1 MKKVKKQS
9 SRWKSGT
16 RKENYI
22 DSDFRRNDNIL
33 IGIISIVIGLACFFY
48 TIFTNSQFLFKKYDP
63 IQAEKI
69 YSQSQ
74 WQQSQNVAPDKAR
87 DEWAIQNKYTGWSD
101 YVSENKNKVDV
112 KKVSDQILAAIGKK
126 VVSDSFL
133 YSYVGNKYINGT
145 NPTLLNPEHPPLVK
159 YLIGYSIRTFGN
171 EHILGIWIAFITLLL
186 VGVVSY
192 QIHYSLFLAG
202 VAVFFTSLFP
212 LFTDQL
218 IHGPQLELY
227 QLFFFLLVVHSLLMW
242 LKKKNISY
250 CIGAGVFFGMLL
262 STKTVLPFFLL
273 FSAWLILS
281 FWKQWK
287 VISAVLGVGILT
299 FICTYYQ
306 YFALGGTLRG
316 FLGVQKYIVTFY
328 GNAHIPLG
336 EFAGNYLRLIFT
348 GSWKFW
354 DSARTVSHYSE
365 WNLLWPIIFLLGL
378 SRLKKQ
384 WAVYKYSHVLIW
396 FIILY
401 NVFVFIIPIF
411 PRYLLL
417 LFVPLIILL

>member
-1 MKKVKKQS
+1 MKKIKKQS
-9 SRWKSGT
+9 SRT
-16 RKENYI
+16 R
-22 DSDFRRNDNIL
+22 FGIL
-33 IGIISIVIGLACFFY
+33 IEMLKQVQHDNEKLISIFLIFLGFLYFFY
-48 TIFTNSQFLFKKYDP
+48 TIFINSAFLFKKYDSK
-63 IQAEKI
+63 QAEKI

-74 WQQSQNVAPDKAR
+74 WQQSQNVAPDRAR

-101 YVSENKNKVDV
+101 YVSENKNKVDIN
-112 KKVSDQILAAIGKK
+112 KMSEKIIASIGKK
-126 VVSDSFL
+126 AVSDSFL
-133 YSYVGNKYINGT
+133 YGYVGYKNVNGT
-145 NPTLLNPEHPPLVK
+145 NPSLLNPEHPPLAK

-171 EHILGIWIAFITLLL
+171 EHMIGIGIALVTLLL
-186 VGVVSY
+186 VAAVSY
-192 QIHYSLFLAG
+192 QIHSSFFLASL
-202 VAVFFTSLFP
+202 ALLLTSVFP
-212 LFTDQL
+212 LFTDQMV
-218 IHGPQLELY
+218 HGPQLELY
-227 QLFFFLLVVHSLLMW
+227 QLFFFLLVVHFLLMW

-281 FWKQWK
+281 FWKQWN
-287 VISAVLGVGILT
+287 VIGTVLGVGVLT
-299 FICTYYQ
+299 FIATYYQ
-306 YFALGGTLRG
+306 YFVLGGTLRG

-401 NVFVFIIPIF
+401 NVFIFIIPIF